1 MNSSRLKVQIK
12 NDRGKTLKRMME
24 EVQNLII
31 KLKSCVWDKC
41 LAAAIQMSI
50 DVGVTTTRVC
60 LP

>member
-31 KLKSCVWDKC
+31 K
-41 LAAAIQMSI
+41 
-50 DVGVTTTRVC
+50 
-60 LP
+60 